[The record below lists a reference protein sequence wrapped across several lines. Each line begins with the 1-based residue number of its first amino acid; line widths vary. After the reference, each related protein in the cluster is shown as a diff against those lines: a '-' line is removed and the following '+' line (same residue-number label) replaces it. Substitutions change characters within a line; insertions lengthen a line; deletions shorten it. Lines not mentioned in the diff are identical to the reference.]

1 MEANE
6 DVHGDP
12 TEAKGND
19 SDTPNMSNSG
29 NNSADNSNKSA
40 DNGNKSADEV
50 KIPKIYCYIYI
61 LIAIRHFLRPR
72 ILVKLATCKLSLF
85 TCCLP

>member
-40 DNGNKSADEV
+40 DNGNKSADESNFGRNGPV
-50 KIPKIYCYIYI
+50 PSMGQIWRT
-61 LIAIRHFLRPR
+61 LALQLR
-72 ILVKLATCKLSLF
+72 
-85 TCCLP
+85 